1 MAFIEI
7 FWATYAPY
15 NLLIAHLKAG
25 LPGLVYSVRP
35 GWFRGRLSPHWRAG
49 SFWRACA
56 ARSQGT
62 QATARKLHFA
72 QPNKSGGE
80 HL

>member
-25 LPGLVYSVRP
+25 LPGLIYSVRP
-35 GWFRGRLSPHWRAG
+35 GWRAG
-49 SFWRACA
+49 QDEARRSPRRASSLRHGSPKVRA
-56 ARSQGT
+56 ST
-62 QATARKLHFA
+62 
-72 QPNKSGGE
+72 
-80 HL
+80 